1 MYQHSRRRQLTV
13 LAALLAASIVCITI
27 DFRQPDGGPVDRLQ
41 RLAIAA
47 FGPLQRGASAVVR
60 PVAGLA
66 GEVAE
71 LGGLRDDNR
80 RLEAEVAR
88 LRAQER
94 TYADVL
100 GENRRLRGALGMARR
115 CGCRTVGAS
124 VVASSGS
131 NFQLSVTVDA
141 GSRQGVARDMAVVDA
156 DGLVGR
162 VTQVTADYAIVLL
175 VTDPASGVAATLAQG
190 PAWSR
195 ARSNTRSAPH
205 SDPRSTPWSKAPGI
219 VRGGGTQLLS
229 FQPVRAG
236 TQVRRGDPVLTQAY
250 QGSVFPA
257 GLPIGVVERV
267 DPAGAVSL
275 VPRVAV
281 RPYAALGTLDVV
293 AIVVERPSRP
303 RAATR
308 PAAAGPSS
316 VERPSRP
323 RAASRPAAVGSPGAG
338 SYSTR
343 GLTARVDPQPTRWGG

>member
-1 MYQHSRRRQLTV
+1 MYERSRRRQLTV
-13 LAALLAASIVCITI
+13 LAALLAAAIVCITI

-41 RLAIAA
+41 RLAVAA

-60 PVAGLA
+60 PVADLA
-66 GEVAE
+66 ALPGE

-115 CGCRTVGAS
+115 CGCRTVGAT
-124 VVASSGS
+124 VVAGSGS

-141 GSRQGVARDMAVVDA
+141 GSRQGVERDMAVVDA

-175 VTDPASGVAATLAQG
+175 INDPASGVAATVGRGKGQG
-190 PAWSR
+190 VVKGSGA
-195 ARSNTRSAPH
+195 
-205 SDPRSTPWSKAPGI
+205 
-219 VRGGGTQLLS
+219 QLLS

-236 TQVRRGDPVLTQAY
+236 TPVRRGDPVLTQAY

-267 DPAGAVSL
+267 DPAGAASL

-281 RPYAALGTLDVV
+281 RPYAALGALDVV
-293 AIVVERPSRP
+293 AVVVDRP
-303 RAATR
+303 R
-308 PAAAGPSS
+308 PP
-316 VERPSRP
+316 ER
-323 RAASRPAAVGSPGAG
+323 
-338 SYSTR
+338 
-343 GLTARVDPQPTRWGG
+343 GG

>member
-1 MYQHSRRRQLTV
+1 VYERSRRRQLTV
-13 LAALLAASIVCITI
+13 LAMLVAAAIVCITV
-27 DFRQPDGGPVDRLQ
+27 DFRQPQGGPVDRLQ
-41 RLAIAA
+41 RLAVAA

-60 PVAGLA
+60 PVADLA
-66 GEVAE
+66 ALPAE

-162 VTQVTADYAIVLL
+162 VTQVTAGYATVLL
-175 VTDPASGVAATLAQG
+175 VTDPASGVAATLAG
-190 PAWSR
+190 G
-195 ARSNTRSAPH
+195 N
-205 SDPRSTPWSKAPGI
+205 APG
-219 VRGGGTQLLS
+219 VVKGSGAQLLS

-236 TQVRRGDPVLTQAY
+236 TPVRRGDPVLTQAY
-250 QGSVFPA
+250 QGGVFPA
-257 GLPIGVVERV
+257 GLPIGVVEQV
-267 DPAGAVSL
+267 DPAGAAPL

-281 RPYAALGTLDVV
+281 RPYAALATLEVV
-293 AIVVERPSRP
+293 AVVVD
-303 RAATR
+303 R
-308 PAAAGPSS
+308 PAP
-316 VERPSRP
+316 PK
-323 RAASRPAAVGSPGAG
+323 
-338 SYSTR
+338 R
-343 GLTARVDPQPTRWGG
+343 GT

>member
-1 MYQHSRRRQLTV
+1 MYERSRRRQLTV
-13 LAALLAASIVCITI
+13 LAALLAAAIVCITI

-41 RLAIAA
+41 RLAVAA

-60 PVAGLA
+60 PVADLA
-66 GEVAE
+66 ALPGE

-88 LRAQER
+88 MRAQER

-115 CGCRTVGAS
+115 CGCRTVGAT
-124 VVASSGS
+124 VVAGSGS

-141 GSRQGVARDMAVVDA
+141 GSRQGVRRDMAVVDA

-175 VTDPASGVAATLAQG
+175 ITAPASGVAATLG
-190 PAWSR
+190 R
-195 ARSNTRSAPH
+195 G
-205 SDPRSTPWSKAPGI
+205 KGPGI
-219 VRGGGTQLLS
+219 VKGSGAQLLS

-236 TQVRRGDPVLTQAY
+236 TPVRRGDPVLTQAY

-267 DPAGAVSL
+267 DPAGAASL

-281 RPYAALGTLDVV
+281 RPYAALGALDVL
-293 AIVVERPSRP
+293 AVVIERPRP
-303 RAATR
+303 
-308 PAAAGPSS
+308 P
-316 VERPSRP
+316 ERGR
-323 RAASRPAAVGSPGAG
+323 
-338 SYSTR
+338 
-343 GLTARVDPQPTRWGG
+343 

>member
-1 MYQHSRRRQLTV
+1 VYERSRRRQLTV
-13 LAALLAASIVCITI
+13 LAVLLAAAIVCITI

-60 PVAGLA
+60 PVADLA
-66 GEVAE
+66 AMPGE

-100 GENRRLRGALGMARR
+100 GENRRLRGALSMARR
-115 CGCRTVGAS
+115 CGCRTVGAT
-124 VVASSGS
+124 VVAGSGS

-162 VTQVTADYAIVLL
+162 VTQVTADYATVLL
-175 VTDPASGVAATLAQG
+175 VTDPASGVAATLAPG
-190 PAWSR
+190 PAHGKAGRR
-195 ARSNTRSAPH
+195 ASA
-205 SDPRSTPWSKAPGI
+205 RRKASGI
-219 VRGGGTQLLS
+219 VKGSGEQLLS

-236 TQVRRGDPVLTQAY
+236 TPVRRGDPVLTQSY
-250 QGSVFPA
+250 QGGVFPA

-267 DPAGAVSL
+267 DPAGAASL

-293 AIVVERPSRP
+293 AVVVEHPSRP
-303 RAATR
+303 GAATR
-308 PAAAGPSS
+308 PAVAGPPGG
-316 VERPSRP
+316 ERHPTRTT
-323 RAASRPAAVGSPGAG
+323 GAW
-338 SYSTR
+338 
-343 GLTARVDPQPTRWGG
+343 VPPQPLGGGGG

>member
-1 MYQHSRRRQLTV
+1 MYERSRRRQLTV
-13 LAALLAASIVCITI
+13 LAALVAAAIVCITV
-27 DFRQPDGGPVDRLQ
+27 DFRQPQGGPVDRLQ
-41 RLAIAA
+41 RVAVAA

-60 PVAGLA
+60 PVADLA
-66 GEVAE
+66 ALPSE

-88 LRAQER
+88 LRTQER
-94 TYADVL
+94 TFADVL

-141 GSRQGVARDMAVVDA
+141 GTRQGVARDMAVVDA

-162 VTQVTADYAIVLL
+162 VTQVTADYATVLL
-175 VTDPASGVAATLAQG
+175 VNDPASGVAATLARG
-190 PAWSR
+190 
-195 ARSNTRSAPH
+195 
-205 SDPRSTPWSKAPGI
+205 KAPGI
-219 VRGGGTQLLS
+219 VRGSGEQLLS

-236 TQVRRGDPVLTQAY
+236 TVVRRGDPVVTQAY

-267 DPAGAVSL
+267 DPAGAASL

-281 RPYAALGTLDVV
+281 RPYASLGALDVV
-293 AIVVERPSRP
+293 AIVVERPAPPVR
-303 RAATR
+303 
-308 PAAAGPSS
+308 
-316 VERPSRP
+316 
-323 RAASRPAAVGSPGAG
+323 GS
-338 SYSTR
+338 
-343 GLTARVDPQPTRWGG
+343 

>member
-1 MYQHSRRRQLTV
+1 VYQHSRRRQLTV
-13 LAALLAASIVCITI
+13 LAALLAASIVCITV

-41 RLAIAA
+41 RLAIAV

-60 PVAGLA
+60 PAAALG

-100 GENRRLRGALGMARR
+100 GENRRLRGALGMAGR

-141 GSRQGVARDMAVVDA
+141 GARQGVRRDMAVVDA

-175 VTDPASGVAATLAQG
+175 VTDSASGVAATLARG
-190 PAWSR
+190 
-195 ARSNTRSAPH
+195 
-205 SDPRSTPWSKAPGI
+205 KAPGI
-219 VRGGGTQLLS
+219 VKGSGAQLLS

-236 TQVRRGDPVLTQAY
+236 TEVRRGDPVVTQGY

-267 DPAGAVSL
+267 DPAGAASL

-281 RPYAALGTLDVV
+281 RPYASLGALDVV
-293 AIVVERPSRP
+293 AIVVERPAPPDR
-303 RAATR
+303 
-308 PAAAGPSS
+308 
-316 VERPSRP
+316 
-323 RAASRPAAVGSPGAG
+323 GS
-338 SYSTR
+338 
-343 GLTARVDPQPTRWGG
+343 

>member
-1 MYQHSRRRQLTV
+1 M
-13 LAALLAASIVCITI
+13 LLAAAIVLITI

-41 RLAIAA
+41 RLAVAA

-60 PVAGLA
+60 PIADLA
-66 GEVAE
+66 ALPGE

-94 TYADVL
+94 TYADLL

-115 CGCRTVGAS
+115 CGCRTVGAT
-124 VVASSGS
+124 VVAGSGS

-141 GSRQGVARDMAVVDA
+141 GSRQGVERDMAVVDA

-162 VTQVTADYAIVLL
+162 VTQVTADYATVLL
-175 VTDPASGVAATLAQG
+175 VTDPASGVAATLARG
-190 PAWSR
+190 
-195 ARSNTRSAPH
+195 
-205 SDPRSTPWSKAPGI
+205 KAPGI
-219 VRGGGTQLLS
+219 VKGNGAQLLS

-236 TQVRRGDPVLTQAY
+236 TSVRRGDPVVTQGY

-267 DPAGAVSL
+267 DPAGAASL

-293 AIVVERPSRP
+293 AVVVDRPTP
-303 RAATR
+303 
-308 PAAAGPSS
+308 PA
-316 VERPSRP
+316 R
-323 RAASRPAAVGSPGAG
+323 GS
-338 SYSTR
+338 
-343 GLTARVDPQPTRWGG
+343 

>member
-1 MYQHSRRRQLTV
+1 MYERSRRRQLTV
-13 LAALLAASIVCITI
+13 LAVLLAAAIVCITI

-47 FGPLQRGASAVVR
+47 FGPLQRGASTVVR
-60 PVAGLA
+60 PVADLA
-66 GEVAE
+66 AMPGE

-115 CGCRTVGAS
+115 CGCRTVGAT
-124 VVASSGS
+124 VVAGSGS

-162 VTQVTADYAIVLL
+162 VTQVTADYATVLL
-175 VTDPASGVAATLAQG
+175 VNDPASGVAATLA
-190 PAWSR
+190 R
-195 ARSNTRSAPH
+195 
-205 SDPRSTPWSKAPGI
+205 DKAPGI

-236 TQVRRGDPVLTQAY
+236 TVIRRGDPVVTQAY

-267 DPAGAVSL
+267 DPAGAASL

-281 RPYAALGTLDVV
+281 RPYAALGALDVV
-293 AIVVERPSRP
+293 AVVVD
-303 RAATR
+303 R
-308 PAAAGPSS
+308 PA
-316 VERPSRP
+316 RP
-323 RAASRPAAVGSPGAG
+323 
-338 SYSTR
+338 T
-343 GLTARVDPQPTRWGG
+343 GGR

>member
-1 MYQHSRRRQLTV
+1 M
-13 LAALLAASIVCITI
+13 LLAAAIVLITI
-27 DFRQPDGGPVDRLQ
+27 DFRQPDGGPVDRLH
-41 RLAIAA
+41 RLAIAV

-60 PVAGLA
+60 PVGDLA
-66 GEVAE
+66 GGAAE
-71 LGGLRDDNR
+71 LGGLREDNR

-100 GENRRLRGALGMARR
+100 GENRRLRGALGMAGR

-141 GSRQGVARDMAVVDA
+141 GSRQGVRRDMAVVDA

-162 VTQVTADYAIVLL
+162 VTQVTADYATVLL
-175 VTDPASGVAATLAQG
+175 VTDPASGVAATLAPG
-190 PAWSR
+190 PAR
-195 ARSNTRSAPH
+195 G
-205 SDPRSTPWSKAPGI
+205 KAPGI
-219 VRGGGTQLLS
+219 VKGSGAQLLS

-236 TQVRRGDPVLTQAY
+236 TEVRRGDPVVTQGY

-267 DPAGAVSL
+267 DPAGAASL

-293 AIVVERPSRP
+293 AVVVDRPTP
-303 RAATR
+303 
-308 PAAAGPSS
+308 PA
-316 VERPSRP
+316 R
-323 RAASRPAAVGSPGAG
+323 GS
-338 SYSTR
+338 
-343 GLTARVDPQPTRWGG
+343 

>member
-1 MYQHSRRRQLTV
+1 M
-13 LAALLAASIVCITI
+13 
-27 DFRQPDGGPVDRLQ
+27 
-41 RLAIAA
+41 
-47 FGPLQRGASAVVR
+47 
-60 PVAGLA
+60 
-66 GEVAE
+66 
-71 LGGLRDDNR
+71 
-80 RLEAEVAR
+80 AR

-190 PAWSR
+190 PAWSK

-267 DPAGAVSL
+267 DPAGAAS
-275 VPRVAV
+275 PRPPGR
-281 RPYAALGTLDVV
+281 RPPVCRPRHPRRGRDRG
-293 AIVVERPSRP
+293 RPSR
-303 RAATR
+303 
-308 PAAAGPSS
+308 AGPKRGGG
-316 VERPSRP
+316 E
-323 RAASRPAAVGSPGAG
+323 GAK
-338 SYSTR
+338 
-343 GLTARVDPQPTRWGG
+343 GGGGGPVSGG

>member
-1 MYQHSRRRQLTV
+1 VYERPRRRQLTI
-13 LAALLAASIVCITI
+13 LAVLLAASIVLITI

-41 RLAIAA
+41 RLAIAV
-47 FGPLQRGASAVVR
+47 FGPLQQGASAVVR
-60 PVAGLA
+60 PVEGLA
-66 GEVAE
+66 GGLSE
-71 LGGLRDDNR
+71 LGGLRERNR

-94 TYADVL
+94 TYGDVL

-124 VVASSGS
+124 VVAGPGS

-162 VTQVTADYAIVLL
+162 VTQVSAEYATVLL
-175 VTDPASGVAATLAQG
+175 VTDPASGVAATVAGG
-190 PAWSR
+190 PAGG
-195 ARSNTRSAPH
+195 
-205 SDPRSTPWSKAPGI
+205 KAPGI
-219 VRGGGTQLLS
+219 VRGSGSQLLS

-236 TQVRRGDPVLTQAY
+236 TAVRRGDPVVTQGY
-250 QGSVFPA
+250 QGGVFPA

-267 DPAGAVSL
+267 DPVGAASL

-293 AIVVERPSRP
+293 AVVVDH
-303 RAATR
+303 
-308 PAAAGPSS
+308 PA
-316 VERPSRP
+316 R
-323 RAASRPAAVGSPGAG
+323 GA
-338 SYSTR
+338 
-343 GLTARVDPQPTRWGG
+343 